1 MLKYRKPH
9 TEENIIAVNDIGF
22 VHVSEVSS
30 KLHKNFEGTY
40 IVTAYQHGNK
50 IILQHIYNNT
60 SNTVHKD
67 HVKRVSRALYDEQ
80 AADQEVAPPPPPT
93 PPQASTIPQTQYRH
107 KYL

>member
-1 MLKYRKPH
+1 MLKHNKPH
-9 TEENIIAVNDIGF
+9 TEEKIIAINDIVF
-22 VHVSEVSS
+22 VQVPEVSS
-30 KLHKNFEGTY
+30 KLDNTFEDPY
-40 IVTAYQHGNK
+40 RVTAYQHGNK